1 MDSETASM
9 ADSKA
14 DIKRKQNAE
23 RQARR
28 RAKMRNAGL
37 TEVPVV
43 IPDTAEAKADIEAA
57 AEYLRSMKSQ

>member
-1 MDSETASM
+1 M

-14 DIKRKQNAE
+14 EIKRKQNAE

-28 RAKMRNAGL
+28 RAKMRQDGF

-43 IPDTAEAKADIEAA
+43 IPDTIEARADIEAA
-57 AEYLRSMKSQ
+57 AEYLRSRKGR